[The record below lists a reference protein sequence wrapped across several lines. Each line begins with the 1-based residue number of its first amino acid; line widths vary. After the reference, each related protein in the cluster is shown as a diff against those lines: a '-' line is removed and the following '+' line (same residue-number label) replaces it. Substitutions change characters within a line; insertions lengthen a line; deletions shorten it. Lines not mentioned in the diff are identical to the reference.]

1 VITIFHPRGP
11 VWQAPLSEAGMWHV
25 RHGRLPHRGH
35 QLAQAEFP
43 LWVITGLAATF
54 PDVRLTFESRHRL
67 ASSSCPLC
75 ANRGNRVPWAVRLSD
90 RDGTVIQ
97 PALAERQYYQR

>member
-1 VITIFHPRGP
+1 MGSNNYFAE
-11 VWQAPLSEAGMWHV
+11 QQS
-25 RHGRLPHRGH
+25 GRSDVCLGSLPD
-35 QLAQAEFP
+35 
-43 LWVITGLAATF
+43 IAATF

-75 ANRGNRVPWAVRLSD
+75 ADRGNRVPWAVRLSD

-97 PALAERQYYQR
+97 PALAERQYYKR